1 MEQTVNDVLTL
12 LTKSLNVVK
21 WWVDGSYAVY
31 KDARSQTGA
40 TLSMGGGAIYSSSQK
55 QKINT
60 RSSTETEL
68 VAADDMLPQVLWT
81 KYFLEEQGVIAN
93 HVLYQDNT
101 SAQRLET
108 NGKMSSGKRTKH
120 MDVRYFFIKDRVD
133 AGDFKIVHCPTKE
146 MRGDYFTKPLQGKLF
161 KYFRALVMG
170 FDIITTDGKSHSLEN
185 FDEKRTV
192 LPKECVEESHKQTKV
207 RMQ

>member
-1 MEQTVNDVLTL
+1 M
-12 LTKSLNVVK
+12 SLGK
-21 WWVDGSYAVY
+21 
-31 KDARSQTGA
+31 
-40 TLSMGGGAIYSSSQK
+40 GAIYSSSQK

-68 VAADDMLPQVLWT
+68 VAADDMLPQVLWV
-81 KYFLEEQGVIAN
+81 KYFLEDQEVIAN
-93 HVLYQDNT
+93 HILYQDNT

-133 AGDFKIVHCPTKE
+133 AGDFKIAHCPTKE

-161 KYFRALVMG
+161 KYFRALIMG

-192 LPKECVEESHKQTKV
+192 PPKECVGESHKRTTV
-207 RMQ
+207 RME